1 MKKIIIFIFLLS
13 LYPSPSS
20 PASESEPIAILV
32 NKLINI
38 TNLSMGELAK
48 IYKGQII
55 KWPDGQ
61 RIFVIN
67 RPIDSGIRTRFYKT
81 VLKSKSGKEFI
92 MPGSPLIFKTMSSKS
107 SFGAKRLVNNIP
119 NAIGY
124 VYLSEIGDEDQIIR
138 IDGALPGE
146 KDYKLK

>member
-1 MKKIIIFIFLLS
+1 MKKTIVFIFLIS
-13 LYPSPSS
+13 LCPAPPSW
-20 PASESEPIAILV
+20 ASEPEPIAILV
-32 NKLINI
+32 NKLINV

-48 IYKGQII
+48 IYKGQIV

-67 RPIDSGIRTRFYKT
+67 RPLNSRIRARFYKV
-81 VLKSKSGKEFI
+81 VLKSKPGKEFI
-92 MPGSPLIFKTMSSKS
+92 MPDSPLPFKTLSSKS
-107 SFGAKRLVNNIP
+107 SFGARRLVYSIP

-124 VYLSEIGDEDQIIR
+124 IYLSEIGDEDQVIR

-146 KDYKLK
+146 KNYKLK